1 MGTVSLEEAIQACK
15 LLTGEF
21 SLPSVAPLAFEE
33 CVLEW
38 KSKKTLGKIEP
49 CGKYV
54 SKFEQLEEEKEL
66 PPVNTEVRIRHSNGS
81 LRAIIL
87 KKEDSRVWL
96 VRAPTRRERRVHP
109 RVEVKGIAL
118 LQFANDS
125 REGRLHDLSEG
136 GVGISIPMF
145 VEVGE
150 SVRFLLKL
158 HGINDVPL
166 ECEGVIANCHPIR
179 PGSGV
184 YRTGI
189 RFTSLPEN
197 FLKVIRK
204 EIRRN
209 LT

>member
-1 MGTVSLEEAIQACK
+1 MGTISLEEAIRACK
-15 LLTGEF
+15 SLTGES

-33 CVLEW
+33 CMMEW
-38 KSKKTLGKIEP
+38 KNKRTLGKIEP
-49 CGKYV
+49 SGKYV
-54 SKFEQLEEEKEL
+54 STFEPFEKYEQL
-66 PPVNTEVRIRHSNGS
+66 PFTNTEVRIRHSNGS

-87 KKEDSRVWL
+87 RNEESRVWL
-96 VRAPTRRERRVHP
+96 MRAPSRRERRAHP

-118 LQFANDS
+118 IQFANDS
-125 REGRLHDLSEG
+125 REGVLQDLSEG
-136 GVGISIPMF
+136 GIGISIPMF

-158 HGINDVPL
+158 HGISEVAL
-166 ECEGVIANCHPIR
+166 ECEGVIANCHAIR
-179 PGSGV
+179 PGSGM

-197 FLKVIRK
+197 ILKAIRK

-209 LT
+209 LI